1 MTSPMS
7 GERAFLLV
15 EAALTSVVLTVGAVS
30 MSRGLG
36 QMVQHLARLQRQDEL
51 MMTAAGILR
60 ALEQEA
66 LAEGRTTRQS
76 GTGGSGNEA
85 YQWAVRYGPAPD
97 AWPAQETWH
106 RVELTVR
113 RNDSPRLQTML
124 TTCWPRAWVEE

>member
-1 MTSPMS
+1 MTSPMG

-30 MSRGLG
+30 LSRGVG

-60 ALEQEA
+60 ALEMEA
-66 LAEGRTTRQS
+66 LAEGRATRQS
-76 GTGGSGNEA
+76 GAGGSGNEE
-85 YQWAVRYGPAPD
+85 YQWAVRYGPV
-97 AWPAQETWH
+97 
-106 RVELTVR
+106 VELTVTR
-113 RNDSPRLQTML
+113 RHPPHLQTML